1 MNELAFQLITQ
12 AAPSS
17 AQGPSCIQSSIP
29 FVLMLA
35 VFYFLLIRPQQK
47 QQRDRA
53 EALARLKKDDQVLTS
68 GGIIGKIIN
77 LKDHEIEIE
86 IASKVVV
93 RVLREDVKLYQTQQT
108 GEKA

>member
-12 AAPSS
+12 AAPS
-17 AQGPSCIQSSIP
+17 AQGPSCVQSSIP

-47 QQRDRA
+47 QQKDRA
-53 EALARLKKDDQVLTS
+53 AALSRLKKDDQVLTS
-68 GGIIGKIIN
+68 GGIIGKIVN
-77 LKDHEIEIE
+77 LKDHELEIE
-86 IASKVVV
+86 IAPKVVV
-93 RVLREDVKLYQTQQT
+93 RVLREDVELYQTQQI